1 MQDYDLTS
9 KAGIEAKANELGIK
23 LPWSEDIFILAQPVR
38 AGSLVIPNSLAVH
51 PMEGADGDEKGRPS
65 DLTYRRYERFGG
77 GAAGLLW
84 AEAIA
89 VVPEGR
95 ANPRQLWINQESKSG
110 FAAMIR
116 LARKAAA
123 KSVGADYKPVIVAQL
138 THSGRYS
145 KPKSSPAPI
154 IPQRD
159 PYRDMLRPEYPPI
172 KHDKTNIPDNWPIVS
187 DAYLDDLI
195 SAYVK
200 AARLAFEVGFDAVD
214 IKSCHGYL
222 LNEILACHNR
232 AGKYGGSFENRTRL
246 LLGIVD
252 AIRNELGIATPIT
265 SRLGIYDAI
274 PYPYG
279 WAVNKSDYTKPDLSE
294 PKKLIRLLAERGVK
308 LLNIT
313 VANPYYNPHYGRP
326 YNEPIAG
333 SYASPE
339 HPLEGIAR
347 MLKLTAEVQQEF
359 PEIAMVG
366 TGYSWLRNF
375 MANVGAA
382 VKQQGNV
389 TIVGGGRMSFAYP
402 DFAKDIIQKGKLDP
416 DKVCVACSACT
427 QIMRDGGTTGCV
439 VRDNKVYGP
448 IYKHGRMSNRDNL
461 LRLAQ
466 HCRKCEQPSCR
477 CACPAGV
484 NIPKFISLF
493 LDGKDKEAY
502 ESIRKSNVFPEIC
515 AWLCPVES
523 QCEGSCLQKYIG
535 DGPLPIAEIQRYL
548 AEQANKNGWSKLNI
562 PPKSSGKRVAIIGAG
577 PAGLSAAARLLEA
590 GHEVTVFDKNKSL
603 GGMVESA
610 IPADRIGAALTNEVK
625 AIFDGVP
632 AQRIK
637 IESGKELNTDFTLE
651 SVMSCGFDACFIG
664 LGLSKAISSS
674 QTKADGIWDA
684 IEFLNKA
691 KKGNLDLGGK
701 RVAVI
706 GGGNTAMDAALTAKR
721 LGAKDVYVLY
731 RRSFVEMPAW
741 PAERQRAMDVGVH
754 FLIVTQ
760 QLEYGICDG
769 RIAAIKVCPTV
780 LAEPDKSGRRKPI
793 ALKDRAYALDIDIV
807 VEAIGQQ
814 TPENIGKILRG
825 IDMADGLIKI
835 NERFQTSKTNVFA
848 GGDIVRGASTVVAVV
863 TDGMKAAE
871 QINRF
876 LEGTA

>member
-1 MQDYDLTS
+1 MQDYNLTS

-23 LPWSEDIFILAQPVR
+23 LPWSEDISILAQPVR

-51 PMEGADGDEKGRPS
+51 PMEGADGDEKGRPL

-77 GAAGLLW
+77 GGAGLLW

-95 ANPRQLWINQESKSG
+95 ANPRQLWLHDGS
-110 FAAMIR
+110 
-116 LARKAAA
+116 KAAFA
-123 KSVGADYKPVIVAQL
+123 QMVRRARNAAANSVGANHKPVIVAQL

-145 KPKSSPAPI
+145 KPESSPKPI

-159 PYRDMLRPEYPPI
+159 PYRDMLRPENPPVR
-172 KHDKTNIPDNWPIVS
+172 HEKTNISDDWPLVS
-187 DAYLDDLI
+187 DDYLDDLI
-195 SAYVK
+195 GAYVK

-222 LNEILACHNR
+222 LNEMLACHNR
-232 AGKYGGSFENRTRL
+232 PGKYGGSFENRTRL

-252 AIRNELGIATPIT
+252 AIRNELGFETPIA

-279 WAVNKSDYTKPDLSE
+279 WAVDKGDYTKPDLSE
-294 PKKLIRLLAERGVK
+294 PKKLIRLLADRGVK

-333 SYASPE
+333 AYASPE

-347 MLKLTAEVQQEF
+347 MLTLTAEVQREF
-359 PEIAMVG
+359 TEIAMVG

-382 VKQQGNV
+382 VKQQGKV

-402 DFAKDIIQKGKLDP
+402 DFAKDIIQKGRLDP
-416 DKVCVACSACT
+416 NKVCIACSACT

-439 VRDNKVYGP
+439 VRDGKVYGP

-466 HCRKCEQPSCR
+466 NCRKCEQPSCR

-493 LDGKDKEAY
+493 LDCNDKEAY
-502 ESIRKSNVFPEIC
+502 ESIRQSNVFPEIC

-535 DGPLPIAEIQRYL
+535 DGPLPIAEIERYL

-562 PPKSSGKRVAIIGAG
+562 PIKTSGKRVAIVGAG
-577 PAGLSAAARLLEA
+577 PAGLSCAARLLEA
-590 GHEVTVFDKNKSL
+590 GHEVTIFDKNQSL
-603 GGMVESA
+603 GGMIDSV
-610 IPADRIGAALTNEVK
+610 IPADRLKSALTNEVT

-632 AQRIK
+632 SQRLK
-637 IESGKELNTDFTLE
+637 IESGKELSESFTLE
-651 SVMSCGFDACFIG
+651 SVMSGGFDACFVG
-664 LGLSKAISSS
+664 LGLSKAMSSS
-674 QTKADGIWDA
+674 DERADGIWDA
-684 IEFLNKA
+684 IEFLNNA
-691 KKGNLDLGGK
+691 KKENLDLAGK

-706 GGGNTAMDAALTAKR
+706 GGGNTAMDAACTAKR
-721 LGAKDVYVLY
+721 LGAQDAYVLY
-731 RRSFVEMPAW
+731 RRSFEEMPVW
-741 PAERQRAMDVGVH
+741 PAERQRAVDAGVH
-754 FLIVTQ
+754 FLILTH

-769 RIAAIKVCPTV
+769 RLAAIRLCPTV
-780 LAEPDKSGRRKPI
+780 LGEPDKSGRRKPV
-793 ALKDRAYALDIDIV
+793 ALKDSVYALDIDIV

-814 TPENIGKILRG
+814 APEDIGKALCG
-825 IDMADGLIKI
+825 IAMRDGLITI
-835 NERFQTSKTNVFA
+835 NENFQTSKPNVFA
-848 GGDIVRGASTVVAVV
+848 GGDIVRGASTVVAAVA
-863 TDGMKAAE
+863 DGMKAAE
-871 QINRF
+871 QMNKF
-876 LEGTA
+876 LESR

>member
-23 LPWSEDIFILAQPVR
+23 LPWSEDISILAQPVR

-51 PMEGADGDEKGRPS
+51 PMEGADGDEKGRPL
-65 DLTYRRYERFGG
+65 DLTYRKYERFGG
-77 GAAGLLW
+77 GGAGLLW

-95 ANPRQLWINQESKSG
+95 ANPRQLWINEESKSG
-110 FAAMIR
+110 FALMISR
-116 LARKAAA
+116 ARKAAA
-123 KSVGADYKPVIVAQL
+123 TGVGNGHKPVIVAQL

-145 KPKSSPAPI
+145 KPESSPRPM

-159 PYRDMLRPEYPPI
+159 PYRDMLRPENPPI
-172 KHDKTNIPDNWPIVS
+172 KHDKTNIPDDWPIVS
-187 DAYLDDLI
+187 DAYLDDI
-195 SAYVK
+195 IGAYVK

-222 LNEILACHNR
+222 LNEMLACHNR
-232 AGKYGGSFENRTRL
+232 PGKYGGSFENRTRL

-252 AIRNELGIATPIT
+252 AIRNELGVEMPIT

-279 WAVNKSDYTKPDLSE
+279 WAVDKGDYTKPDLDE
-294 PKKLIRLLAERGVK
+294 PKKLIRLLADRGVR

-326 YNEPIAG
+326 YNEPIVG
-333 SYASPE
+333 VYASPE
-339 HPLEGIAR
+339 HPLEGIVR
-347 MLKLTAEVQQEF
+347 MLTLTAEVQCEF
-359 PEIAMVG
+359 IEIAMVG

-375 MANVGAA
+375 MSNVGAA

-389 TIVGGGRMSFAYP
+389 TIVGGGRMAFAYP
-402 DFAKDIIQKGKLDP
+402 DFAKDIIQKGRLDSN
-416 DKVCVACSACT
+416 KVCIACSACT

-439 VRDNKVYGP
+439 VRDGKVYGP

-493 LDGKDKEAY
+493 LDGNDKEAY
-502 ESIRKSNVFPEIC
+502 ESIRQSNVFPEIC
-515 AWLCPVES
+515 AWLCPVET

-562 PPKSSGKRVAIIGAG
+562 PIKTSGKRVAIIGAG
-577 PAGLSAAARLLEA
+577 PAGLSCAARLLEG
-590 GHEVTVFDKNKSL
+590 GHEVTVFDKNQSL
-603 GGMVESA
+603 GGMVESV
-610 IPADRIGAALTNEVK
+610 IPAERLKAALKNEIA
-625 AIFDGVP
+625 AIFKDVP
-632 AQRIK
+632 DARLK
-637 IESGKELNTDFTLE
+637 IESGKELGGTFILD
-651 SVMSCGFDACFIG
+651 SIMSCGFDACFVG
-664 LGLSKAISSS
+664 LGLSKAMSSS
-674 QTKADGIWDA
+674 DERADGIWDA
-684 IEFLNKA
+684 FEFLNKA
-691 KKGNLDLGGK
+691 KRENLDLAGK

-706 GGGNTAMDAALTAKR
+706 GGGNTAMDAACAAR
-721 LGAKDVYVLY
+721 RCGSKDVYVIY
-731 RRSFVEMPAW
+731 RRSFEEMPAW
-741 PAERQRAMDVGVH
+741 PIERQRTMDAGVH
-754 FLIVTQ
+754 FLILTQ
-760 QLEYGICDG
+760 QLEYEIRDG
-769 RIAAIKVCPTV
+769 KLVAIRLCPTV
-780 LAEPDKSGRRKPI
+780 LGEPDKRGRRKPV
-793 ALKDRAYALDIDIV
+793 ALKDSAYALDVDIV

-814 TPENIGKILRG
+814 TPEDIGNALCG

-835 NERFQTSKTNVFA
+835 NEHFQTSRPNVFA
-848 GGDIVRGASTVVAVV
+848 GGDIVRGASTVVAAVA
-863 TDGMKAAE
+863 DGMKAAKE
-871 QINRF
+871 INEF
-876 LEGTA
+876 LK

>member
-1 MQDYDLTS
+1 MQNYDLIS

-23 LPWSEDIFILAQPVR
+23 LPWSEDISILAQPVR
-38 AGSLVIPNSLAVH
+38 AGSLAIPNSLAVH
-51 PMEGADGDEKGRPS
+51 PMEGADGDEKGRPL

-77 GAAGLLW
+77 GGAGLLW

-95 ANPRQLWINQESKSG
+95 ANPRQLWINEESKSA
-110 FAAMIR
+110 FASMIIR
-116 LARKAAA
+116 ARKAAA
-123 KSVGADYKPVIVAQL
+123 GVGNGHKPVIVAQL

-145 KPKSSPAPI
+145 KPESLPRPM

-159 PYRDMLRPEYPPI
+159 PYRDMLRPENPPI
-172 KHDKTNIPDNWPIVS
+172 KHDKTNIPDDWPIVS
-187 DAYLDDLI
+187 DAYLDDI
-195 SAYVK
+195 IGAYVK

-222 LNEILACHNR
+222 LNEMLACHNR

-252 AIRNELGIATPIT
+252 AIRNELGVETPIT

-279 WAVNKSDYTKPDLSE
+279 WAVDKSDYTKPDLSE
-294 PKKLIRLLAERGVK
+294 PKKLIRLLAERGVG

-326 YNEPIAG
+326 YNEPIVG
-333 SYASPE
+333 VYASPE

-347 MLKLTAEVQQEF
+347 MLRLTAEVQHEF
-359 PEIAMVG
+359 PGIAMVG
-366 TGYSWLRNF
+366 TGYSWLRDF
-375 MANVGAA
+375 MPNVGAA

-389 TIVGGGRMSFAYP
+389 TIVGGGRMAFAYP
-402 DFAKDIIQKGKLDP
+402 DFARDIIQKGRLDSN
-416 DKVCVACSACT
+416 KVCIACSACT

-493 LDGKDKEAY
+493 LDGNDKEAY
-502 ESIRKSNVFPEIC
+502 ESIRQSNVFPEIC
-515 AWLCPVES
+515 AWLCPVEV

-562 PPKSSGKRVAIIGAG
+562 PVKSSGRRVAIIGAG
-577 PAGLSAAARLLEA
+577 PAGLSCAAKLLER

-603 GGMVESA
+603 GGMVESV
-610 IPADRIGAALTNEVK
+610 IPAERLQSALTNEMT

-632 AQRIK
+632 WQRLK
-637 IESGKELNTDFTLE
+637 IESGKELSESFTLE
-651 SVMSCGFDACFIG
+651 SVMSGGFDACFVG
-664 LGLSKAISSS
+664 LGLSKAMSS
-674 QTKADGIWDA
+674 TDKRAEGIWDA
-684 IEFLNKA
+684 FEFLNKV
-691 KKGNLDLGGK
+691 KKENLDLADK

-706 GGGNTAMDAALTAKR
+706 GGGNTAMDAACAAR
-721 LGAKDVYVLY
+721 RCGSKDVYVIY
-731 RRSFVEMPAW
+731 RRSFEEMPAW
-741 PAERQRAMDVGVH
+741 PIERQRTMDAGVH
-754 FLIVTQ
+754 FLILTQ
-760 QLEYGICDG
+760 QLKYEIRDG
-769 RIAAIKVCPTV
+769 RLAAIRVCPTV
-780 LAEPDKSGRRKPI
+780 LGEPDKSGRRKPI
-793 ALKDRAYALDIDIV
+793 ALKDRVYVLDVDIV

-814 TPENIGKILRG
+814 TPEDIGNALCG
-825 IDMADGLIKI
+825 IDMAEGLIKI
-835 NERFQTSKTNVFA
+835 NEHFQTSRPNVFA
-848 GGDIVRGASTVVAVV
+848 GGDIVRGSSTVVAAVA
-863 TDGMKAAE
+863 DGMKAAE
-871 QINRF
+871 QMNKF
-876 LEGTA
+876 LESR